1 MRYKA
6 VFHIDL
12 ENEQLFTLG
21 LGNITNT
28 LTALEGIEKDLVLLA
43 NGPGVAML
51 AGEKVLPYITHIK
64 ELQNAGVHFQACN
77 NALKTF
83 NVDPTELAEGV
94 DIIPAGVIGLIDLQN
109 DGYAYIKP

>member
-1 MRYKA
+1 MTYKA

-12 ENEQLFTLG
+12 EDDQLFTLG

-28 LTALEGIEKDLVLLA
+28 LAALEGIKTDFILLA

-51 AGEKVLPYITHIK
+51 ADKKVAPYLAQIE
-64 ELQNAGVHFQACN
+64 ELRAAGVHFQACN
-77 NALKTF
+77 NALKKF
-83 NVDPTELAEGV
+83 QVNEKDLAPGV
-94 DIIPAGVIGLIDLQN
+94 KVIPAGIVGLIDLQN

>member
-12 ENEQLFTLG
+12 ENDQLFTLG

-28 LTALEGIEKDLVLLA
+28 LAALEGIEKDLILLA

-51 AGEKVLPYITHIK
+51 AGEKVLPYIAQIK
-64 ELQNAGVHFQACN
+64 ELLHAGVHFQVCN
-77 NALKTF
+77 NALKKF

-94 DIIPAGVIGLIDLQN
+94 TIIPAGIIGLIDLQN